1 MHYIFQNCE
10 VWRRGK
16 KLAVRVEGNWGE
28 PMDPLNPPSASYTN
42 PVRNGYLRRSKW
54 NGIFVCNFSVI
65 QSDVWLKNTVK
76 LFIVRFQSYLLW
88 WWLKNRT
95 QNPKNI
101 SVTEVREW
109 VDFCIWVGGGLLMG
123 HSDPAE
129 SCIHSPQ
136 HDSPPCGE
144 GPLNSL
150 QHCIQRFPVKHF
162 LNYKWRSRFT
172 WSPKIEISDRVGIR
186 GVWGVKWVH
195 RLTPAPSRLTASFYP
210 PPPDHTI
217 HPMTEKGC

>member
-1 MHYIFQNCE
+1 MVTGKRTIYFRI
-10 VWRRGK
+10 VRSGGGGK

-28 PMDPLNPPSASYTN
+28 PMVLLNPPSASNTN

-162 LNYKWRSRFT
+162 FNYKWRSRFT

-186 GVWGVKWVH
+186 GVWGGQVG
-195 RLTPAPSRLTASFYP
+195 P
-210 PPPDHTI
+210 
-217 HPMTEKGC
+217 